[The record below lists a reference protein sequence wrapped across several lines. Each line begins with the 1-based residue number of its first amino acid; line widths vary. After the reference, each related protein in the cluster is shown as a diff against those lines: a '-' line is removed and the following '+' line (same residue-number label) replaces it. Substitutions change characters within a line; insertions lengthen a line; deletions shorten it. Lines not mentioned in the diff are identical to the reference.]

1 MYKVI
6 ADFAD
11 MQDGG
16 YVYHTGDKFPR
27 DGVEADPAR
36 LAVLLT
42 NTNRLQ
48 KPLIEETVIISTDS
62 AETARSLSD
71 ESESK
76 TETEDKPESKTDTED
91 KPRKRGRKKKP
102 EENEV

>member
-1 MYKVI
+1 MYRVI

-27 DGVEADPAR
+27 DGVEADQAR

-42 NTNRLQ
+42 NSNRLQ
-48 KPLIEETVIISTDS
+48 RPLIEETVIISMDS
-62 AETARSLSD
+62 AETARSLPD
-71 ESESK
+71 EPESK
-76 TETEDKPESKTDTED
+76 TETED

>member
-1 MYKVI
+1 MYRVI

-36 LAVLLT
+36 LAMLLT
-42 NTNRLQ
+42 NTNRIQ
-48 KPLIEETVIISTDS
+48 KPLIEETVIISMDS
-62 AETARSLSD
+62 AETVRSLSD

-76 TETEDKPESKTDTED
+76 AETED